1 MVHSWY
7 NLIPSRDNNFEECRR
22 KIDNPASQGVKD
34 VEHRKP
40 VSEAQSSYNL
50 AGKVT
55 GMKKIYLIVCA
66 LMLCIVL
73 ALAAGCSQPA
83 KPVATPTPTAIET
96 MVTSAPTPIP
106 TTISSKPEPTQT
118 LPDAWSLD
126 VQVAGNGEAIDPQV
140 ITTIRG
146 GKGMNFILAVDV
158 KVTRADGK
166 VETGKIPRQTTFR
179 VGDSVSLPV
188 TSQMG
193 NVNRVEVWATIP
205 QGNQVKIFDDFV
217 PFRTYN

>member
-1 MVHSWY
+1 
-7 NLIPSRDNNFEECRR
+7 
-22 KIDNPASQGVKD
+22 
-34 VEHRKP
+34 
-40 VSEAQSSYNL
+40 
-50 AGKVT
+50 
-55 GMKKIYLIVCA
+55 MKKIVPIVCA

-73 ALAAGCSQPA
+73 AFVAGCSQPE
-83 KPVATPTPTAIET
+83 KQVVTPVPTAVET
-96 MVTSAPTPIP
+96 VATSAPTPVP
-106 TTISSKPEPTQT
+106 TTISSEPEPTQT

-126 VQVAGNGEAIDPQV
+126 VQVTGNGEAIDPQV

-146 GKGMNFILAVDV
+146 GKGMNFILAVNV

-166 VETGKIPRQTTFR
+166 VETGAIKRDGRFK

-193 NVNRVEVWATIP
+193 NVNRVEVWATDP

>member
-1 MVHSWY
+1 LGAVLH
-7 NLIPSRDNNFEECRR
+7 
-22 KIDNPASQGVKD
+22 
-34 VEHRKP
+34 P
-40 VSEAQSSYNL
+40 VGAQSSYHL
-50 AGKVT
+50 T
-55 GMKKIYLIVCA
+55 GNISSMKKIVTLVGVLI
-66 LMLCIVL
+66 LCMAL
-73 ALAAGCSQPA
+73 ALVAGCTQPE
-83 KPVATPTPTAIET
+83 KPVVTPAPTTIET
-96 MVTSAPTPIP
+96 VVTSAPTPVP

-118 LPDAWSLD
+118 LPDMWSLD

-146 GKGMNFILAVDV
+146 GKGMNFILAVNV

-166 VETGKIPRQTTFR
+166 VETGSIPRDGKFK

-193 NVNRVEVWATIP
+193 NVNRVEVWATNP
-205 QGNQVKIFDDFV
+205 QGDQVKIFDDYV

>member
-1 MVHSWY
+1 
-7 NLIPSRDNNFEECRR
+7 
-22 KIDNPASQGVKD
+22 
-34 VEHRKP
+34 
-40 VSEAQSSYNL
+40 
-50 AGKVT
+50 
-55 GMKKIYLIVCA
+55 MKKILTVIGMLV
-66 LMLCIVL
+66 LCI
-73 ALAAGCSQPA
+73 ALAFVAGCTQPE
-83 KPVATPTPTAIET
+83 KPVATPVPTVVETTATPAPTA
-96 MVTSAPTPIP
+96 IP

-118 LPDAWSLD
+118 LPDMWSLD

-166 VETGKIPRQTTFR
+166 VETGFIPRQSTFR

-193 NVNRVEVWATIP
+193 NVNRVEVWATNP
-205 QGNQVKIFDDFV
+205 QGEKVKIFDDYV

>member
-1 MVHSWY
+1 
-7 NLIPSRDNNFEECRR
+7 
-22 KIDNPASQGVKD
+22 
-34 VEHRKP
+34 
-40 VSEAQSSYNL
+40 
-50 AGKVT
+50 
-55 GMKKIYLIVCA
+55 MKKILIIA
-66 LMLCIVL
+66 GTL
-73 ALAAGCSQPA
+73 AFCMTLVFIAGCTQPQQQ
-83 KPVATPTPTAIET
+83 VATP
-96 MVTSAPTPIP
+96 VP
-106 TTISSKPEPTQT
+106 TTEPTVIQTTLTASPVPTTDSLKPGPTQT

-126 VQVAGNGEAIDPQV
+126 VQVAGNGESIDPQI

-146 GKGMNFILAVDV
+146 GKGINLILKVDV

-166 VETGKIPRQTTFR
+166 VETGSIPRQTTYR

-193 NVNRVEVWATIP
+193 NVNRVEVWATDP